1 MYVNLLLPSRI
12 EGNHE
17 TKSVS
22 GGGDDEDG
30 DKSLTNMVHIHIIY
44 CFTSKNKHSQS

>member
-12 EGNHE
+12 KGNHE

-22 GGGDDEDG
+22 GRGDDEDG
-30 DKSLTNMVHIHIIY
+30 DKSLTNMVHIQYPYYILLHVE
-44 CFTSKNKHSQS
+44 K